1 MLDRLRGFRRPR
13 QAGLSDWNLPIRP
26 VLLAALAL
34 FAVTPALAQTGS
46 VTLFELPLYAGRSV
60 TITSA
65 TPDLAAQTFARRAQ
79 SARVTGS
86 WQFCPEV
93 NYGGTCRT
101 VTGNQ
106 RALALLGAA
115 GAVSSL
121 RTTND
126 AAAAPVGTT
135 TTTTT
140 AATAASAGTAVNI
153 ADMDVDPGTEGQD
166 TAYFARPALAR
177 NEVSAGTNDKVAADA
192 FCKAAGFGTS
202 AYAGRARAQTSNL
215 IDLSAS
221 TRVRGFALRDVLCR
235 R

>member
-1 MLDRLRGFRRPR
+1 M
-13 QAGLSDWNLPIRP
+13 RP
-26 VLLAALAL
+26 VVLAALAL
-34 FAVTPALAQTGS
+34 FAATPGLAQTGS

-121 RTTND
+121 RTTAD

-135 TTTTT
+135 TTT
-140 AATAASAGTAVNI
+140 AATTASAGTAVNI
-153 ADMDVDPGTEGQD
+153 ADMDVDAGTEGQD

>member
-1 MLDRLRGFRRPR
+1 M
-13 QAGLSDWNLPIRP
+13 RP
-26 VLLAALAL
+26 VVLAALAL
-34 FAVTPALAQTGS
+34 FAATPALAQTGS

-101 VTGNQ
+101 VTANQ

-121 RTTND
+121 RTTAD

-135 TTTTT
+135 TTT
-140 AATAASAGTAVNI
+140 AATTASAGTAVNI
-153 ADMDVDPGTEGQD
+153 ADMDVDAGTEGQD

>member
-1 MLDRLRGFRRPR
+1 M
-13 QAGLSDWNLPIRP
+13 RP
-26 VLLAALAL
+26 VVLAALAL
-34 FAVTPALAQTGS
+34 FAATPALAQTGS

-121 RTTND
+121 RTTAD

-135 TTTTT
+135 TTT
-140 AATAASAGTAVNI
+140 AATTASAGTAVNI
-153 ADMDVDPGTEGQD
+153 ADMDVDAGTEGQD

>member
-1 MLDRLRGFRRPR
+1 M
-13 QAGLSDWNLPIRP
+13 RP
-26 VLLAALAL
+26 VVLAALAL
-34 FAVTPALAQTGS
+34 FAATPALAQTGS

-115 GAVSSL
+115 GAVISL
-121 RTTND
+121 RTTAD
-126 AAAAPVGTT
+126 AAAAPAG

-140 AATAASAGTAVNI
+140 AATTAAAGTAVNI

-177 NEVSAGTNDKVAADA
+177 NEVSAGTNDKMAADA

>member
-1 MLDRLRGFRRPR
+1 M
-13 QAGLSDWNLPIRP
+13 RP
-26 VLLAALAL
+26 VVLAAFAL
-34 FAVTPALAQTGS
+34 FAATPALAQTGS

-121 RTTND
+121 RTTAD

-135 TTTTT
+135 TTT
-140 AATAASAGTAVNI
+140 AATTASAGTAVNI

-177 NEVSAGTNDKVAADA
+177 NEVSAGTNDKLAADA

>member
-1 MLDRLRGFRRPR
+1 M
-13 QAGLSDWNLPIRP
+13 RP
-26 VLLAALAL
+26 VVLAALAL
-34 FAVTPALAQTGS
+34 FAATPALAQTGS

-121 RTTND
+121 RTTAD

-135 TTTTT
+135 TTT
-140 AATAASAGTAVNI
+140 AATTASAGTAVNI
-153 ADMDVDPGTEGQD
+153 ADMDVDAGTEGQD

-177 NEVSAGTNDKVAADA
+177 NEVSAGTNDKLAADA

>member
-1 MLDRLRGFRRPR
+1 M
-13 QAGLSDWNLPIRP
+13 RP
-26 VLLAALAL
+26 VVLAAFAL
-34 FAVTPALAQTGS
+34 FAATPALAQTGS

-121 RTTND
+121 RTTAD

-135 TTTTT
+135 TTT
-140 AATAASAGTAVNI
+140 AATTASAGTAVNI
-153 ADMDVDPGTEGQD
+153 ADMDVDAGTEGQD

>member
-1 MLDRLRGFRRPR
+1 M
-13 QAGLSDWNLPIRP
+13 RP
-26 VLLAALAL
+26 VVLAAFAL
-34 FAVTPALAQTGS
+34 FAATPALAQTGS

-101 VTGNQ
+101 VTANQ

-121 RTTND
+121 RTTAD

-135 TTTTT
+135 TTT
-140 AATAASAGTAVNI
+140 AATTASAGTAVNI
-153 ADMDVDPGTEGQD
+153 ADMDVDAGTEGQD

>member
-1 MLDRLRGFRRPR
+1 M
-13 QAGLSDWNLPIRP
+13 RP
-26 VLLAALAL
+26 VVLAALAL
-34 FAVTPALAQTGS
+34 FAATPALAQTGS

-115 GAVSSL
+115 GTVSSL
-121 RTTND
+121 RTTAD

-135 TTTTT
+135 TT
-140 AATAASAGTAVNI
+140 AATTASAGTAVNI
-153 ADMDVDPGTEGQD
+153 ADMDVDAGTEGQD

>member
-1 MLDRLRGFRRPR
+1 M
-13 QAGLSDWNLPIRP
+13 RP
-26 VLLAALAL
+26 VVLAALAL
-34 FAVTPALAQTGS
+34 FAATPALAQTGS

-121 RTTND
+121 RTTAD
-126 AAAAPVGTT
+126 AAAAPAG

-140 AATAASAGTAVNI
+140 AATTASAGTAFNI
-153 ADMDVDPGTEGQD
+153 ADMDVDAGTEGQD